1 MEIDFPWNITC
12 KYMTESLKSR
22 KYAVFV
28 ESEQYLT
35 EYFSLMWYKTY
46 LFNVG
51 LSYQNLKEL

>member
-1 MEIDFPWNITC
+1 
-12 KYMTESLKSR
+12 MTESLKSR

>member
-1 MEIDFPWNITC
+1 
-12 KYMTESLKSR
+12 MTKSLKSR

-35 EYFSLMWYKTY
+35 EYFSLMCNQTY

-51 LSYQNLKEL
+51 IS